1 MMKEFNISV
10 IEQTKA
16 VLSLEGKDIWIV
28 GGAGYLGQATVNLML
43 KAGARVLCI
52 DIEDRAER
60 FANSLPAGSN
70 ISSLSLNTRDTEQS
84 VAIAQQQIKQR
95 GIPDGFVDLSFASTG
110 KSFDEITA
118 GDFGSIVKDGLTST
132 FVLSRE
138 VANAMKQ
145 KKSGSM
151 VLFSSMY
158 GSVSPDPRVYEA
170 PMNVNP
176 IAYGVEKAG
185 IVQMTR
191 YLAVYYGK
199 DNIRCN
205 CISPGPFPSPEQQEK
220 ERSFTDR
227 LENKVPMGRVGRQ
240 DEVAG
245 AVVFFLSDA
254 ASFVT
259 GQNLFVDGGW
269 TAW

>member
-1 MMKEFNISV
+1 MKEFNINV
-10 IEQTKA
+10 MEQTKA
-16 VLSLEGKDIWIV
+16 ALSLEDKDIWIV

-43 KAGARVLCI
+43 QAGAIVLCI
-52 DIEDRAER
+52 DIEDRAEK
-60 FANSLPAGSN
+60 FVNSLPAGSK
-70 ISSLSLNTRDTEQS
+70 ISALSLNTRDIEKS
-84 VAIAQQQIKQR
+84 KAEIQR
-95 GIPDGFVDLSFASTG
+95 MLSERGTPDGLVDLSFASTG

-118 GDFGSIVKDGLTST
+118 EDFGGIVKDGLTST

-205 CISPGPFPSPEQQEK
+205 CISPGPFPSPEQQQK
-220 ERSFTDR
+220 ERDFTGR

-240 DEVAG
+240 HEIAG

-254 ASFVT
+254 ASYIT